1 MRSLLRLL
9 LVLLLGLA
17 VRPALAA
24 DHPLLFSFEAA
35 SSQLGLAR
43 MGEAQYADRA
53 AFAAK
58 VKDELLADIF
68 RAVGV
73 DPAKVRTEM
82 TPGGYLLRTNSSLQ
96 SRTVVDWRQ
105 ADRVAAA
112 LGYVLRQSSV
122 LVSDLADA
130 KGGTGLAVVR
140 FPRGTLTAAMADSF
154 FQHAAKIHKGL
165 GGGFTAFG
173 DEMIFLNVRD
183 DAGKPYS
190 ELNDRDFARGLRA
203 AAMSFKDGRAKL
215 VRAGQARAKFV
226 GNSWRQ
232 KPNGEDYVALL
243 GGSTDPAVLRLKPVQ
258 DRHTTMIMEAAERW
272 GWK

>member
-1 MRSLLRLL
+1 MRSLLRS
-9 LVLLLGLA
+9 LLGLLIGLA
-17 VRPALAA
+17 ALPALAA
-24 DHPLLFSFEAA
+24 DRPLLFSFEAA
-35 SSQLGLAR
+35 SGQLGLTR
-43 MGEAQYADRA
+43 MREAQYADRA
-53 AFAAK
+53 AFAIK

-130 KGGTGLAVVR
+130 RGGTGLAVVR
-140 FPRGTLTAAMADSF
+140 FPRGTLTAAMADGF
-154 FQHAAKIHKGL
+154 FQHAAKVHKGL
-165 GGGFTAFG
+165 GGGYTAFG

-183 DAGKPYS
+183 EAGKSYS
-190 ELNDRDFARGLRA
+190 ELDDRTFARGLKQA
-203 AAMSFKDGRAKL
+203 AATFKEGRARL
-215 VRAGQARAKFV
+215 ARVAQARAKFV

-232 KPNGEDYVALL
+232 NPNGEGYVAIL
-243 GGSTDPAVLRLKPVQ
+243 GGTADPAVVRLKTLQ
-258 DRHTTMIMEAAERW
+258 EKHTVLIMDAAERW

>member
-1 MRSLLRLL
+1 MRSLLHS
-9 LVLLLGLA
+9 LLGLLIGLTA
-17 VRPALAA
+17 LPALAA
-24 DHPLLFSFEAA
+24 DRPLLFSFEAA
-35 SSQLGLAR
+35 SSQLGLTR
-43 MGEAQYADRA
+43 MREAQYADRA
-53 AFAAK
+53 AFAIK

-96 SRTVVDWRQ
+96 SRAAVGWPQ

-130 KGGTGLAVVR
+130 KGRTGLAVVH
-140 FPRGTLTAAMADSF
+140 FPHGRLTAAMAHSF
-154 FQHAAKIHKGL
+154 FEHAAQIHKGL
-165 GGGFTAFG
+165 GGGYTAFG
-173 DEMIFLNVRD
+173 DDMIFLNVRD
-183 DAGKPYS
+183 EAGKPYS
-190 ELNDRDFARGLRA
+190 DLNDRDFARGLRT
-203 AAMSFKDGRAKL
+203 AAMSFKDGRARL
-215 VRAGQARAKFV
+215 ARVSQARAKFV

-232 KPNGEDYVALL
+232 NPNGEDYVKIL
-243 GGSTDPAVLRLKPVQ
+243 GGAADPAVVRLKTLQ
-258 DRHTTMIMEAAERW
+258 EKHTAMIMDAAERW

>member
-1 MRSLLRLL
+1 MRVMLRSLFALL
-9 LVLLLGLA
+9 IGLA
-17 VRPALAA
+17 FQPAQAA

-35 SSQLGLAR
+35 SSQLGLTR
-43 MGEAQYADRA
+43 MREAQYADRA
-53 AFAAK
+53 AFTVK

-68 RAVGV
+68 RTVGV

-96 SRTVVDWRQ
+96 SRAVVDWRQ

-112 LGYVLRQSSV
+112 LGYVFRQSSV

-140 FPRGTLTAAMADSF
+140 FPRGTLTAAMAHGF
-154 FQHAAKIHKGL
+154 FEHAAKVHKGL
-165 GGGFTAFG
+165 GGGYTAFG

-190 ELNDRDFARGLRA
+190 ELDDKAFAGGLREA
-203 AAMSFKDGRAKL
+203 AKTFKDGRARL
-215 VRAGQARAKFV
+215 VRVGQAKARFV

-243 GGSTDPAVLRLKPVQ
+243 GGAADPAVVRLKPIQ
-258 DRHTTMIMEAAERW
+258 DRHTAMIMDAAERW